1 MTGALRI
8 TGRRRD
14 RRKLDELLAAPATAR
29 RLLPSRSRCHAV
41 ACLHLIVVASACSS
55 IARAD
60 KPSFQLDVMPI
71 LSKAG
76 CNGGGCHGAI
86 AGKAGFR
93 LSLFGY
99 DPQSDYLTITRDA
112 RGRRIDLAEPGASL
126 LLTKPTTALAH
137 KGGKRLDVG
146 SEEYRILAAWIEAGC
161 PGPRADEKRLVGI
174 DLAPAESTVA
184 VGEKLAVAVTARYDD
199 GSTRDVTRWARFTSA
214 DETVAAVDPTGSVTV
229 VGHGKGALTAWFS
242 SQIAV
247 ASVIAPFPHAVSAA
261 DYAAAP
267 RANLIDELNLAQL
280 EQLHLKP
287 SPPCDE
293 ATFLRRA
300 FLDTIGR
307 LPSLEEV
314 RGHLADRSP
323 AKKERLVELLLARP
337 EFVDYWA
344 YKWSDVLLVSGA
356 KLRPA
361 AVNAYAGW
369 IRDRVAENTPWDE
382 LVREIVTSR
391 GSSVENGATN
401 FFAVHQD
408 PETVAENVAQAFLS
422 LSINCAKC
430 HNHPL
435 EKWTND
441 QYYSFA
447 NLFARVRAKGWGG
460 EAREGDGVRTLF
472 VESQGDLLQPRTGR
486 PQPPAPLDGEPLPMD
501 AAGDRREA
509 LARWLTSP
517 ENPYFTRAI
526 VNRVWANFFGLGLVE
541 AVDDLRATNPA
552 SDEKLLAALCDFTKQ
567 QGYDLKPLMRLILL
581 SETYARSSMPL
592 PENRDDRRWF
602 ARAYPRR
609 LMAEVLSDAITDV
622 TGVHDRFTEQIM
634 NDGSTAKVEGY
645 DPDTRALEL
654 RDSTVKNAFLD
665 TFGRNAREITCECE
679 RSSQPSLVQVLHLSN
694 GTTLNDKL
702 AAKAGR
708 ITQILATD
716 PTPEQLV
723 DDAWGRVLSRPPT
736 DAERKPFVE
745 MLAGATPEERR
756 PIVED
761 MYWSLLT
768 SREFLFRH

>member
-1 MTGALRI
+1 
-8 TGRRRD
+8 
-14 RRKLDELLAAPATAR
+14 
-29 RLLPSRSRCHAV
+29 
-41 ACLHLIVVASACSS
+41 LIVVASACSS

-146 SEEYRILAAWIEAGC
+146 SEDYRILAAWIEAGC

-214 DETVAAVDPTGSVTV
+214 DETVAAVEPTGSVTV

-267 RANLIDELNLAQL
+267 RTNLIDELNLAQL

-314 RGHLADRSP
+314 REHLADRSP

-472 VESQGDLLQPRTGR
+472 VESQGDLLQPRMGR
-486 PQPPAPLDGEPLPMD
+486 PQPPAPLDAEPLPMD

-745 MLAGATPEERR
+745 MLGGATPEERR

>member
-1 MTGALRI
+1 MRAW
-8 TGRRRD
+8 
-14 RRKLDELLAAPATAR
+14 LL
-29 RLLPSRSRCHAV
+29 LGL
-41 ACLHLIVVASACSS
+41 VASVSV
-55 IARAD
+55 ARAD
-60 KPSFQLDVMPI
+60 EPSFELDVVPI

-76 CNGGGCHGAI
+76 CNGGGCHGAM

-99 DPQSDYLTITRDA
+99 DPKSDYLAITRDA
-112 RGRRIDLAEPGASL
+112 RGRRIDLADPGASL
-126 LLTKPTTALAH
+126 LLTKPTMALAH

-146 SEEYRILAAWIEAGC
+146 GDDYKLLAAWIEAGC
-161 PGPRADEKRLVGI
+161 PGPRADEKKLVGI
-174 DLAPAESTVA
+174 DLAPAESTASVGQKVA
-184 VGEKLAVAVTARYDD
+184 VTVTARYDD

-214 DETVAAVDPTGSVTV
+214 DETVAMVDPAGSVSV
-229 VGHGKGALTAWFS
+229 IGHGAGAVTAWFS

-247 ASVIAPFPHAVSAA
+247 ANVIAPFPHAVSAA
-261 DYAAAP
+261 DYASAP
-267 RANLIDELNLAQL
+267 RANVIDELNLAQL

-293 ATFLRRA
+293 ATFLRRT

-307 LPSLEEV
+307 LPNPEEV
-314 RGHLADRSP
+314 RGYLADRSP

-361 AVNAYAGW
+361 AVDAYYGW
-369 IRDRVAENTPWDE
+369 IRDRVAENAPWDR

-401 FFAVHQD
+401 FYAVHQD

-460 EAREGDGVRTLF
+460 ESREGDGMRTLF
-472 VESQGDLLQPRTGR
+472 VESRGDLLQPKTGK

-501 AAGDRREA
+501 DTGDRREA
-509 LARWLTSP
+509 LAIWLTSP

-541 AVDDLRATNPA
+541 SVDDLRATNPA
-552 SDEKLLAALCDFTKQ
+552 SNEKLLAALCDFTKA
-567 QGYDLKPLMRLILL
+567 QGYDLKSLMRLILL

-602 ARAYPRR
+602 ARAYPKR
-609 LMAEVLSDAITDV
+609 LMAEVLSDAIADV
-622 TGVHDRFTEQIM
+622 TGLHDRYAEIVRA
-634 NDGSTAKVEGY
+634 DGSTEKVTGY
-645 DPDTRALEL
+645 DTDTRAIEL

-716 PTPEQLV
+716 PTPKQLV
-723 DDAWGRVLSRPPT
+723 DDAWVRVLSRMPT
-736 DAERKPFVE
+736 DAERKPFEE
-745 MLAGATPEERR
+745 MLAAAAPDEKRQ
-756 PIVED
+756 IVED

>member
-1 MTGALRI
+1 M
-8 TGRRRD
+8 TGRRVA
-14 RRKLDELLAAPATAR
+14 LIAALLVP
-29 RLLPSRSRCHAV
+29 CM
-41 ACLHLIVVASACSS
+41 
-55 IARAD
+55 ARAD
-60 KPSFQLDVMPI
+60 EPSFELDVMPI

-112 RGRRIDLAEPGASL
+112 RGRRIDLDDPGASL
-126 LLTKPTTALAH
+126 LLTKPTTALSH

-146 SEEYRILAAWIEAGC
+146 SDDYKLLAAWIEAGC
-161 PGPRADEKRLVGI
+161 PGPRANEKKLVGI
-174 DLAPAESTVA
+174 DLSPAENTAA
-184 VGEKLAVAVTARYDD
+184 VGQKVAVAVTARYDD

-214 DETVAAVDPTGSVTV
+214 DETVATVDPSGGVTV
-229 VGHGKGALTAWFS
+229 VGHGAGAVTAWFS

-247 ASVIAPFPHAVSAA
+247 ANVIAPFPHAVSPA
-261 DYAAAP
+261 DYASAP
-267 RANLIDELNLAQL
+267 RANLIDDFNLAQL

-307 LPSLEEV
+307 LPSSEEV
-314 RGHLADRSP
+314 RGYLADRSP

-337 EFVDYWA
+337 EFIDYWA
-344 YKWSDVLLVSGA
+344 YKWSDILLVSGA

-361 AVNAYAGW
+361 AVDAYSRW
-369 IRDRVAENTPWDE
+369 VRDRVAENTPWDR

-441 QYYSFA
+441 QYYAFA

-472 VESQGDLLQPRTGR
+472 VESRGDLLQPKTGK
-486 PQPPAPLDGEPLPMD
+486 PQIPAPLDGEPVPMD
-501 AAGDRREA
+501 DAGDRREA

-517 ENPYFTRAI
+517 DNPYFTRAV

-552 SDEKLLAALCDFTKQ
+552 SDEKLLAALCDFTKEQ
-567 QGYDLKPLMRLILL
+567 RYDLKALMRLILL
-581 SETYARSSMPL
+581 SETYARSSTPL

-602 ARAYPRR
+602 ARAYPKR
-609 LMAEVLSDAITDV
+609 LMAEVLSDAIADV
-622 TGVHDRFTEQIM
+622 TGLHDRYAEILRA
-634 NDGSTAKVEGY
+634 DGSTEKVTGY
-645 DPDTRALEL
+645 DADTRALEL

-708 ITQILATD
+708 ITQIMATD
-716 PTPEQLV
+716 PQPADLV
-723 DDAWGRVLSRPPT
+723 EGAWVRVLSRPPT
-736 DAERKPFVE
+736 DAERKPFEE
-745 MLAGATPEERR
+745 MLAAVSAEEKRA
-756 PIVED
+756 IVED

>member
-1 MTGALRI
+1 MWRVIAVV
-8 TGRRRD
+8 
-14 RRKLDELLAAPATAR
+14 LAT
-29 RLLPSRSRCHAV
+29 LFVPSA
-41 ACLHLIVVASACSS
+41 
-55 IARAD
+55 ARAGE
-60 KPSFQLDVMPI
+60 PSFELDIMPI

-76 CNGGGCHGAI
+76 CNGGGCHGAL

-99 DPQSDYLTITRDA
+99 DPKSDYLAITRDA
-112 RGRRIDLAEPGASL
+112 RGRRVDLADPGASL

-146 SEEYRILAAWIEAGC
+146 SDDYKLLAAWIEAGC
-161 PGPRADEKRLVGI
+161 PGPQAREKKLVGI
-174 DLAPAESTVA
+174 DLAPAESTAAPGQA
-184 VGEKLAVAVTARYDD
+184 VTLAVTARYDD
-199 GSTRDVTRWARFTSA
+199 GSTRDVTPWARFTSA
-214 DETVAAVDPTGSVTV
+214 DETVASVDPAGRVSV
-229 VGHGKGALTAWFS
+229 VGHGAGAVTAWFS

-261 DYAAAP
+261 DYASAA
-267 RANLIDELNLAQL
+267 RANVIDDLNLVQL
-280 EQLHLKP
+280 EHLHLKP

-307 LPSLEEV
+307 LPSPEEV
-314 RGHLADRSP
+314 REHLADRSP
-323 AKKERLVELLLARP
+323 GKKERLVELLLARP
-337 EFVDYWA
+337 EFVDYWT

-356 KLRPA
+356 KLRPK
-361 AVNAYAGW
+361 AVDAYWQW
-369 IRDRVAENTPWDE
+369 IRDRVAENSPWDRF
-382 LVREIVTSR
+382 VREIVTSC

-408 PETVAENVAQAFLS
+408 PETLAENTAQAFLS

-441 QYYSFA
+441 QYYAFA

-460 EAREGDGVRTLF
+460 EPRHGDGARTLF
-472 VESQGDLLQPRTGR
+472 VESRGDLLQPKTGR

-501 AAGDRREA
+501 DAADRREA
-509 LARWLTSP
+509 LARWLTDP
-517 ENPYFTRAI
+517 DNPYFTRAV

-541 AVDDLRATNPA
+541 PVDDLRATNPA
-552 SDEKLLAALCDFTKQ
+552 SNEKLLTALCDFTRE
-567 QGYDLKPLMRLILL
+567 QGYDLKAIMRLILL
-581 SETYARSSMPL
+581 SETYARSSQPL
-592 PENRDDRRWF
+592 PENKDDRRWF
-602 ARAYPRR
+602 ARAYPKR
-609 LMAEVLSDAITDV
+609 LMAEVLSDAIADV
-622 TGVHDRFTEQIM
+622 TGVRDRYTELAL
-634 NDGSTAKVEGY
+634 NDGSTQKVEGY
-645 DPDTRALEL
+645 GPDTRALEL
-654 RDSTVKNAFLD
+654 HDSTVKNAFLD

-702 AAKAGR
+702 AAKQGW

-716 PTPEQLV
+716 PKPADLI
-723 DDAWGRVLSRPPT
+723 DDAWVRVLSRPPAQ
-736 DAERKPFVE
+736 AERKQFE
-745 MLAGATPEERR
+745 EILAAAAPEEKRQ
-756 PIVED
+756 IVED